1 MLAKI
6 KKNTNKQIFVI
17 VFGCFV
23 WLLTHPV
30 VEMFARELPS
40 LALMRLR
47 NALFNSSKWSQNVE
61 SILSENPKKKRWDQ
75 SGVSHALPVNYT
87 AKIALAKVAALDSD

>member
-17 VFGCFV
+17 VFGFFCMIVNASRCRDVCSRIALACFDAIAQCFIQFQQMI
-23 WLLTHPV
+23 PKCRINP
-30 VEMFARELPS
+30 FRE
-40 LALMRLR
+40 
-47 NALFNSSKWSQNVE
+47 SQ
-61 SILSENPKKKRWDQ
+61 KKRWDQ

>member
-61 SILSENPKKKRWDQ
+61 SILSENPKKSAETKAESVMHYLLITLQ
-75 SGVSHALPVNYT
+75 KLH
-87 AKIALAKVAALDSD
+87 